1 LVGDAPSLTAL
12 DSNGNLVNTVDFRQL
27 YATVIDKWL
36 KADSQQVLGYNFG
49 NLPLF
54 KTGGPGGTG
63 GTGGGGTPT
72 TPVRPFRRLRKRLT
86 AA

>member
-1 LVGDAPSLTAL
+1 ML
-12 DSNGNLVNTVDFRQL
+12 DQ
-27 YATVIDKWL
+27 WL

-54 KTGGPGGTG
+54 AAGGPGGTAAPATRHAAG
-63 GTGGGGTPT
+63 
-72 TPVRPFRRLRKRLT
+72 PVRPFRRLRKRLT